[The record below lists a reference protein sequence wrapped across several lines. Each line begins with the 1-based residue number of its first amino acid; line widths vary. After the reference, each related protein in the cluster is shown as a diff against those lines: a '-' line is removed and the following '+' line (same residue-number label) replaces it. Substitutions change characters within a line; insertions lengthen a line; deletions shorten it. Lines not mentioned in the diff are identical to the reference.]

1 MNHKNIFPRIGMMEI
16 PDKNTM
22 LKSTVQ
28 FNVEENYLYVKL
40 AGPWTAESALESM
53 KYIKIEADK
62 HSKLN
67 ILLDFTGMMRPENE
81 MVRYYTGEYI
91 ADVFKTSYRLSAY
104 AQAFK
109 INRFAETVAVN
120 RNANF
125 RIFTDEKLA
134 RDWLLLNEIG

>member
-1 MNHKNIFPRIGMMEI
+1 MNHKNIFPWIAMMEI
-16 PDKNTM
+16 P
-22 LKSTVQ
+22 
-28 FNVEENYLYVKL
+28 ENYTTTEFSAQFYIEKSYLFVKL
-40 AGPWTAESALESM
+40 AGPWTADTALKSM
-53 KYIKIEADK
+53 QLIKVEADK
-62 HSKLN
+62 HEVRN

>member
-1 MNHKNIFPRIGMMEI
+1 MMEI

-40 AGPWTAESALESM
+40 AGPWTVESALESM

-62 HSKLN
+62 HSKLH
-67 ILLDFTGMMRPENE
+67 ILLDLTELMKPETE

-91 ADVFKTSYRLSAY
+91 ADVFKNSYRLSAY

>member
-1 MNHKNIFPRIGMMEI
+1 MMEI
-16 PDKNTM
+16 PENYTTTEF
-22 LKSTVQ
+22 SVQ
-28 FNVEENYLYVKL
+28 FYIENSYLFVKL
-40 AGPWTAESALESM
+40 AGPWTADTALKSM
-53 KYIKIEADK
+53 QLIKVEADK
-62 HSKLN
+62 HEVRN

-91 ADVFKTSYRLSAY
+91 ADIFKTHYRLAGFT
-104 AQAFK
+104 QAFK
-109 INRFAETVAVN
+109 INGFTETVAVN